1 MLFSGAFYLF
11 EVATDN
17 FTVSFYSLK
26 SQQQKTKKK
35 KNRKLRP
42 LDPLIK
48 LGGSN

>member
-26 SQQQKTKKK
+26 SQQKKNKK

>member
-26 SQQQKTKKK
+26 SQQKKTKKK
-35 KNRKLRP
+35 KIESFAP
-42 LDPLIK
+42 WTP
-48 LGGSN
+48 

>member
-35 KNRKLRP
+35 NRKLRP

>member
-26 SQQQKTKKK
+26 SQKKK

-42 LDPLIK
+42 LEPLIK

>member
-26 SQQQKTKKK
+26 SQKKKK